1 MLVLSKYSKYFLN
14 LRILWLALRQIECEM
29 RIISFAAIREY
40 VKKHADAD
48 IPLRDWY
55 KKAEQADWTCLTD
68 MKQTFNS
75 VDYVGNDR
83 FVFNIKGNDYR
94 LVAIVLF
101 AAKKVFIRFI
111 GTHKEYDNKDCSKA

>member
-1 MLVLSKYSKYFLN
+1 MLVLSKYSKDVLN
-14 LRILWLALRQIECEM
+14 FRILWLALRQIECEM

-55 KKAEQADWTCLTD
+55 KKTEQADWTGLTD

-94 LVAIVLF
+94 LSLIH
-101 AAKKVFIRFI
+101 I
-111 GTHKEYDNKDCSKA
+111 